1 MIKLKRVYVEPAVE
15 DGRRILVERLWPRG
29 MSKDKIKIDEWMK
42 DLAPSGS
49 LRRWFSH
56 DPEKW
61 QEFRSRYRKEL
72 EPKTSELK
80 RLAEMAKRG
89 DITFVYS
96 ARDEQHNN
104 AVVLKELLEEI
115 VMHKL
120 DSYDED

>member
-1 MIKLKRVYVEPAVE
+1 
-15 DGRRILVERLWPRG
+15 
-29 MSKDKIKIDEWMK
+29 MK
-42 DLAPSGS
+42 DPAPSGS
-49 LRRWFSH
+49 LRRWFGH

-115 VMHKL
+115 MMHKL
-120 DSYDED
+120 DS

>member
-120 DSYDED
+120 DSYDE